1 MRNLQNNL
9 RVVDLMIVEEIP
21 EVEIVAVADEV
32 VMGIVEVDSVGKMV
46 NVEAMDVA
54 ENADPVVVV
63 EAVME
68 IAAVGPIGK
77 MVNVEAVA
85 VAENAG
91 PEVAVVDAP
100 VIAEV
105 AGGAKAVAEVA
116 ADEAGVAEAKPSS
129 LIV

>member
-1 MRNLQNNL
+1 MRNLQTTL
-9 RVVDLMIVEEIP
+9 RVVDLMIVEELP
-21 EVEIVAVADEV
+21 EVEIAAVADEV
-32 VMGIVEVDSVGKMV
+32 VMEIVEVDSVGKMV
-46 NVEAMDVA
+46 NVEAVD
-54 ENADPVVVV
+54 
-63 EAVME
+63 
-68 IAAVGPIGK
+68 
-77 MVNVEAVA
+77 

>member
-1 MRNLQNNL
+1 MRNRLSNL
-9 RVVDLMIVEEIP
+9 HAVDLMIVEEIP
-21 EVEIVAVADEV
+21 EVEIVAVEP
-32 VMGIVEVDSVGKMV
+32 GGKMV
-46 NVEAMDVA
+46 NDEAVDVA
-54 ENADPVVVV
+54 ANADPAVVV
-63 EAVME
+63 EVVME
-68 IAAVGPIGK
+68 IVAVDPVER
-77 MVNVEAVA
+77 MANVVAVD

-91 PEVAVVDAP
+91 PVVVVDAP